1 MDGSRRLDDV
11 LDLMQDTAE
20 SLLLYDVQTLTA
32 EAAMLQGDK
41 ELALQKAKLAQGRFK
56 TGTPEWTRA
65 NDILNFAG
73 RD

>member
-1 MDGSRRLDDV
+1 
-11 LDLMQDTAE
+11 
-20 SLLLYDVQTLTA
+20 
-32 EAAMLQGDK
+32 MLQGDK

-65 NDILNFAG
+65 NDILNFAS